1 MKAHINLT
9 TIGINTKFFVKVKIG
24 IIGLGYVGLPLA
36 VEFSNKYKT
45 IGYDINEKRINELN
59 NAVDNTLEVSTEN
72 LCKALSNKLFLT
84 SKIDDLIHCNFYI
97 ITVPTPTNKNN
108 SPDLRPLLNATKS
121 IGNILKKG
129 DIVVYESTVYP
140 GCTEEDCLPIL
151 EDVSKLKLNEDFFI
165 GYSPERINP
174 GDKDRTV
181 SKIVKL
187 TSGSNSYSAEI
198 INNVYSDIIEA
209 GTYLTPSIKIAE
221 AAKVIENSQRD
232 INIAFVNE
240 LSKIF
245 SLMNIDTL
253 EVLKA
258 ASTKWNFLN
267 FKPGLVGG
275 HCIGVDPII

>member
-1 MKAHINLT
+1 MNFIM
-9 TIGINTKFFVKVKIG
+9 KVKIG

-36 VEFSNKYKT
+36 VEFSNKFKT
-45 IGYDINEKRINELN
+45 VGYDINEKRINELN
-59 NAVDNTLEVSTEN
+59 NGVDSTLEVSTEN
-72 LCKALSNKLFLT
+72 LNIAISNNLFLS
-84 SKIDDLIHCNFYI
+84 SKIDDIIHCNFYI

-108 SPDLRPLLNATKS
+108 SPDLRPLLNATKTV
-121 IGNILKKG
+121 GNILKKG

-151 EDVSKLKLNEDFFI
+151 EDNSKLKINEDFFI

-187 TSGSNSYSAEI
+187 TSGSNSYSANLINDVYSEI
-198 INNVYSDIIEA
+198 IVA
-209 GTYLTPSIKIAE
+209 GTYLAPSIKIAE

-245 SLMNIDTL
+245 SLLNI
-253 EVLKA
+253 
-258 ASTKWNFLN
+258 
-267 FKPGLVGG
+267 
-275 HCIGVDPII
+275 